1 MRRALCWWVWLL
13 WLAAACAQ
21 AADAPRGLLWEVRS
35 DRGTV
40 FLLGT
45 IHVGNAGLYPLP
57 PAVEEA
63 YRASRRL
70 AVEADV
76 SNADAAAAARNAIY
90 APPDALDRH
99 LPATLYGDVTE
110 VARDLGVPLDLARRM
125 KPPMLAMALT
135 LIEVSRI
142 GMEPRF
148 GIDLHFS
155 QRARADGKEIVE
167 LESVAQQV
175 ALLDA
180 LPADTQVAMLDQTL
194 RGIRSGSLARDMDA
208 LIDAWKRGDAER
220 IDEIATQDLR
230 AMPAASADALQ
241 RALYDDR
248 NRAMAEKVAAL
259 LTRPEVT
266 LVAVGAGHMTGPA
279 GLVALL
285 KARGFSV
292 RRR

>member
-1 MRRALCWWVWLL
+1 MRRALCCWMWLL

-76 SNADAAAAARNAIY
+76 SNADAAAAARSAVY
-90 APPDALDRH
+90 APPDTLDRH
-99 LPATLYGDVTE
+99 LPATIYRDVTD
-110 VARDLGVPLDLARRM
+110 VVRDLGVPLDLARRM

-135 LIEVSRI
+135 LMEVSRI
-142 GMEPRF
+142 GMEPRY

-155 QRARADGKEIVE
+155 QRARTDGKEIVE

-180 LPADTQVAMLDQTL
+180 LPSDTQIAMLDQTL
-194 RGIRSGSLARDMDA
+194 RGIRSGSLTRDMDA

-220 IDEIATQDLR
+220 VDDIATQDLR
-230 AMPAASADALQ
+230 AMPAAAADALQ

-248 NRAMAEKVAAL
+248 NRAMAERIAAFL
-259 LTRPEVT
+259 AQPDVT

>member
-1 MRRALCWWVWLL
+1 MRRALCCWVWLL

-21 AADAPRGLLWEVRS
+21 AVDTPRGLLWEVRS

-45 IHVGNAGLYPLP
+45 IHVANASLYPLP

-63 YRASRRL
+63 YRASSRL

-76 SNADAAAAARNAIY
+76 SGADAAAYARNAVY

-99 LPATLYGDVTE
+99 VPAELFRDVTD
-110 VARDLGVPLDLARRM
+110 VVRDLGVPLDLARRM

-142 GMEPRF
+142 GMEPRH

-180 LPADTQVAMLDQTL
+180 LPSDTQIAMLDQTL

-208 LIDAWKRGDAER
+208 LTEAWKRGDAER
-220 IDEIATQDLR
+220 VDDIATQDLR
-230 AMPAASADALQ
+230 AMPAAAAEALQ

-259 LTRPEVT
+259 LAHPEVT
-266 LVAVGAGHMTGPA
+266 LVAVGAGHMAGPA

-285 KARGFSV
+285 KARGYTV
-292 RRR
+292 LRR